1 MIEKNTQ
8 LLNHCKIVA
17 EECNVKRYRTD
28 QKPVFHRSGNLD
40 TWIEIVDDK
49 SIAACEL
56 LCCRMSL
63 TVGWTR
69 NKTNGHELSCK
80 VFINVLI

>member
-1 MIEKNTQ
+1 MSKGIGLIKSRFF
-8 LLNHCKIVA
+8 IGA
-17 EECNVKRYRTD
+17 E
-28 QKPVFHRSGNLD
+28 
-40 TWIEIVDDK
+40 TWIGHVDDK

-63 TVGWTR
+63 TGGWTR
-69 NKTNGHELSCK
+69 NKTNGHELIRK